1 MSYNDYNN
9 LVGPLDEEMDAEVQW
24 NAPKEITSHLP
35 AAPAF
40 NADLLLP
47 KALAEF
53 VLDEADRMPCA
64 PDYIASALMVALG
77 TVLGAKC
84 GIKPKRR
91 DGWIVTPNLYG
102 GCVGEPSSK
111 KTPAMNISMKFLE
124 LLEAKEDALL
134 VEQDRT
140 YEAEMAAFE
149 IHKSVVKGNMKKAV
163 AGSKPD
169 HLKMSAAIES
179 LTELEEP
186 ERIYGRRFKTNDST
200 TEKLGDILVHSPYGL
215 LVFRDELIGLLASWE
230 KDGREGDRSFYLEG
244 WNGTGSFSIDR
255 IARGSL
261 KIKCLCLSVF
271 GGIQPDLLERYLS
284 GIVRSLDN
292 DGRIQRFQMLV
303 YPDPVPW
310 EWRDRYPVDG
320 AKEAVRDV
328 FERLASFDPVQDGAA
343 PADDFVKLPHFCFDD
358 PAQELFIEWS
368 TELHRELIPNEQ
380 NPLMQQH
387 LGKFEKLFCAVALIL
402 HLADG
407 NVGPVNSDSAIRA
420 AAWCKY
426 LAGHARRV
434 YGLVEVGKVNAAK
447 MLSRRIAEGKLV
459 DGFTARDVYKKDWT
473 GISSHSQA
481 ENALAILEDTGWVRR
496 YEMFEHLGR
505 PTVRY
510 QINPLTR
517 KAA

>member
-1 MSYNDYNN
+1 
-9 LVGPLDEEMDAEVQW
+9 
-24 NAPKEITSHLP
+24 
-35 AAPAF
+35 
-40 NADLLLP
+40 
-47 KALAEF
+47 
-53 VLDEADRMPCA
+53 
-64 PDYIASALMVALG
+64 
-77 TVLGAKC
+77 
-84 GIKPKRR
+84 
-91 DGWIVTPNLYG
+91 
-102 GCVGEPSSK
+102 
-111 KTPAMNISMKFLE
+111 
-124 LLEAKEDALL
+124 
-134 VEQDRT
+134 
-140 YEAEMAAFE
+140 
-149 IHKSVVKGNMKKAV
+149 
-163 AGSKPD
+163 
-169 HLKMSAAIES
+169 
-179 LTELEEP
+179 
-186 ERIYGRRFKTNDST
+186 
-200 TEKLGDILVHSPYGL
+200 
-215 LVFRDELIGLLASWE
+215 
-230 KDGREGDRSFYLEG
+230 
-244 WNGTGSFSIDR
+244 
-255 IARGSL
+255 L

-407 NVGPVNSDSAIRA
+407 NVGPVNGDSAIRA